1 MLAMSVAPHGRSA
14 LKVLPRN
21 TFMQCPRP
29 GLSPMPTWRE
39 LIADVT
45 GTSEQGSPGPLVR
58 QARAVRQS
66 GGDNGAAVNAS
77 PHLVSSER
85 RAWKAN
91 DGQVLSNG
99 RANWP
104 EPWAIWPE
112 HRAIWPERPAIRPE
126 RWAIWP
132 ERRAIWPARG
142 SKRLGGRAN
151 KPVRRTGSSECLGT
165 E

>member
-58 QARAVRQS
+58 QARAVCQS

-91 DGQVLSNG
+91 DGQVLSNR

-112 HRAIWPERPAIRPE
+112 HRAIWPERPAIWPERPAIWPERRAIRPE

-132 ERRAIWPARG
+132 ERRAIWPERRAIWPARG
-142 SKRLGGRAN
+142 S
-151 KPVRRTGSSECLGT
+151 
-165 E
+165 